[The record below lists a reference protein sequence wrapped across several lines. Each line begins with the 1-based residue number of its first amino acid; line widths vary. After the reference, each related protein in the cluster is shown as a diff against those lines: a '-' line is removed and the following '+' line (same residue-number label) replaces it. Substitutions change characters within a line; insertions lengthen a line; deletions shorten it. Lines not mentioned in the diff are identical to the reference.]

1 MSVFG
6 RRRKAARTR
15 LFFATDI
22 HGSERCFRKWLNAR
36 VAYRADVLVLGG
48 DVTGKALVPV
58 TEHGDGRW
66 SAEVGGE
73 TRWASSR
80 AELDQLRDAIHMT
93 GYYTDVL
100 TEDSKQALEAD
111 PAGLE
116 RRFRDVMRASLERW
130 MALAEERLP
139 AGFPAFAML
148 GNDDYPEFAETLASA
163 KAVRYAEAEVWPLPT
178 GGELVSVGFSNH
190 TPWASP
196 REVGEDELEV
206 RIERLATQVAEPRR
220 AVFNLHCPPRG
231 TNLDLAPLLD
241 GELKPRA
248 GAAGG
253 VEVGPVGS
261 SAVRSSIE
269 RHRPA
274 LGLHGHIHECAAG
287 ERIGSTLCINPGSNY
302 MLGTLRG
309 ALVEFDADGEVA
321 GWQLTEG

>member
-1 MSVFG
+1 VF
-6 RRRKAARTR
+6 RRRRASPRTR

-36 VAYRADVLVLGG
+36 AAYRADVLVLGG
-48 DVTGKALVPV
+48 DVTGKALVPIV
-58 TEHGDGRW
+58 EHGDGTW

-73 TRWASSR
+73 TRRASSPE
-80 AELDQLRDAIHMT
+80 ELQRLRDSIHMT

-100 TEDSKQALEAD
+100 TAEEKAALEAD
-111 PAGLE
+111 PVALE
-116 RRFRDVMRASLERW
+116 QRFRAVMRESLEQW

-139 AGFPAFAML
+139 EDFPAFAML
-148 GNDDYPEFAETLASA
+148 GNDDYPEFAETLAGA
-163 KAVRYAEAEVWPLPT
+163 KALRYAEADVWPLPT

-196 REVGEDELEV
+196 REVDEDELEA
-206 RIERLATQVAEPRR
+206 RIERLASRLTDPGR

-231 TNLDLAPLLD
+231 TNLDIAPLLD
-241 GELKPRA
+241 AELKPRA

-269 RHRPA
+269 RHAPA
-274 LGLHGHIHECAAG
+274 VGLHGHIHECAAG
-287 ERIGSTLCINPGSNY
+287 ERVGSTLCINPGSNY

-309 ALVEFDADGEVA
+309 AIVEFDAGGDVC